1 MRLEDYSV
9 TLLNSAAAS
18 AAYNNLVS
26 TVMWSAKR
34 SRARSR
40 IYGFDF
46 IDMLPHVGAV
56 GVLLAVRFARRSRLL
71 AELEAA

>member
-1 MRLEDYSV
+1 MSV
-9 TLLNSAAAS
+9 G
-18 AAYNNLVS
+18 
-26 TVMWSAKR
+26 
-34 SRARSR
+34 SR

-56 GVLLAVRFARRSRLL
+56 GVLLAVRFARQSRLL